1 VFSEEAHLVDCA
13 GRSLEEAGI
22 TGDLAGG
29 TGIFVGLDGIMDR
42 WKEEFFRGVEN
53 DGPVGASPL
62 IFPYTSANALAARLT
77 IAFGLKGQDITI
89 ASGPLSFLKAFSYA
103 WTLVSSGLL
112 DRALVCGVS
121 EDMAMTLIMGSS
133 SGGISVRMPA
143 EGFSD
148 EPGGVKTVHSMSE
161 SLRLFEETLNSV
173 ADGREGVIE
182 LSLRD
187 EWGSC
192 VKVGFAEN

>member
-1 VFSEEAHLVDCA
+1 MVDCA

-22 TGDLAGG
+22 TGHLSEGAGV
-29 TGIFVGLDGIMDR
+29 FVGLDGIMDR

-103 WTLVSSGLL
+103 WTHVSSGML
-112 DRALVCGVS
+112 DRVLVCGAS
-121 EDMAMTLIMGSS
+121 EDMAMTLVMGSS
-133 SGGISVRMPA
+133 SGGVSVTMPA

-148 EPGGVKTVHSMSE
+148 EPGGLKAVSSMSE
-161 SLRLFEETLNSV
+161 TFRLFKETLNSV
-173 ADGREGVIE
+173 AAGSEGVLE
-182 LSLRD
+182 LRVRD
-187 EWGSC
+187 EWGSR
-192 VKVGFAEN
+192 VSLGFCR